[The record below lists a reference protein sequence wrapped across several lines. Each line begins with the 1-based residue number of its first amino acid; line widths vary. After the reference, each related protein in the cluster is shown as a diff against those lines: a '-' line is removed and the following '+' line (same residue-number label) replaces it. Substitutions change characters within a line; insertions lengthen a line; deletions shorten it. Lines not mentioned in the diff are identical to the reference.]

1 MLHFVPDTNA
11 DHVCAPY
18 AEAVARLAGLR
29 HALGIVDPV
38 SGDLPGP
45 SDEILA
51 FRWANS
57 SEAERRCFDE
67 RSMKTAMAAA
77 DGLEA
82 LLATG
87 NSSEVARQAI
97 AEEIRIGL
105 EDLSRLMRA

>member
-1 MLHFVPDTNA
+1 MLHFVPESNSSA
-11 DHVCAPY
+11 VCAPY

-38 SGDLPGP
+38 AADAPGP
-45 SDEILA
+45 SDEVLA

-57 SEAERRCFDE
+57 SESERRCFDE
-67 RSMKTAMAAA
+67 RSMRTAMAAA

-82 LLATG
+82 LLASG